1 MSQWKYLSIALLAVL
16 VLALGYVATQVLGGF
31 DVGADTPHGALAF
44 WFADTT
50 RANAIA
56 AHARE
61 VARPHGF
68 GSDAQVKEGASEYAE
83 MCAQCHLAPGMEPT
97 EISQGLYPRPPEL
110 AHEGILTPEQ
120 KFWVIKHGIKM
131 TGMAAWG
138 RTHSDAIIWS
148 IVAFLQKLSK
158 LSPEDYRM
166 LTKDAAEDHDAMGH
180 MPGMEK

>member
-68 GSDAQVKEGASEYAE
+68 GSDAQLKEGASEYAE

-110 AHEGILTPEQ
+110 AQAGNQTPEQ
-120 KFWVIKHGIKM
+120 KYWVITHGIKM
-131 TGMAAWG
+131 TGMSACKK
-138 RTHSDAIIWS
+138 THNNTNKKKNKTKQ
-148 IVAFLQKLSK
+148 QKQPK
-158 LSPEDYRM
+158 QTPDDYRT
-166 LTKDAAEDHDAMGH
+166 LTFDAAEDHDAMGH